1 MRGVGNGRRGGAR
14 NGRGARAAAAWAAGA
29 ALLAATA
36 GCGGGSA
43 ASVSDGK
50 PSAAASPTGTA
61 ANASPSAAPVGPP
74 GPDAAALK
82 ALVLAAGAKAGPYEV
97 DEPLLDEPFSEIY
110 EAEPAVCLP
119 LTTLAAAGHTAQA
132 YASAGLPG
140 KPLEV
145 DTDILLR
152 SYRDANAAG
161 ASLKS
166 LAEAGKRCAG
176 GYTEERAVIDAKVLR
191 VEPVAAPAIG
201 DEALAYR
208 IVTQDV
214 KDEAISLYQYLT
226 VVRSGPVTLSFSSD
240 VIDTKDFGGVPREI
254 VTAQWEKF
262 SRGAGSS

>member
-1 MRGVGNGRRGGAR
+1 M
-14 NGRGARAAAAWAAGA
+14 AAWAAGA
-29 ALLAATA
+29 ALLAGTA
-36 GCGGGSA
+36 GCGGGPTA
-43 ASVSDGK
+43 PAGDGGH
-50 PSAAASPTGTA
+50 SAAASPTGTPA
-61 ANASPSAAPVGPP
+61 PPSPGASSAAASPVGPP

-82 ALVLAAGAKAGPYEV
+82 TLILAAGAKAGPYQV
-97 DEPLLDEPFSEIY
+97 DEPSLDEPFSEIY

-119 LTTLAAAGHTAQA
+119 LTTLGAAGHTAQA
-132 YASAGLPG
+132 YASVGLPG

-145 DTDILLR
+145 DTKILLR
-152 SYRDANAAG
+152 SYRDAGAAG
-161 ASLKS
+161 ATLRS

-176 GYTEERAVIDAKVLR
+176 GYTEERVVIDAKVLR

-214 KDEAISLYQYLT
+214 RDKGISLYQYLT

-240 VIDTKDFGGVPREI
+240 IVDTRDFGGVPREI

-262 SRGAGSS
+262 SRG

>member
-1 MRGVGNGRRGGAR
+1 MRRV
-14 NGRGARAAAAWAAGA
+14 RAVAAGA

-43 ASVSDGK
+43 AAGSDGR
-50 PSAAASPTGTA
+50 AS
-61 ANASPSAAPVGPP
+61 ASPSPTATTATASATPAPVGPP

-82 ALVLAAGAKAGPYEV
+82 ALVLTAGAKAGRYEA
-97 DEPLLDEPFSEIY
+97 DEPFLDEPFSEIY

-119 LTTLAAAGHTAQA
+119 LTTLATAGHTAQA
-132 YASAGLPG
+132 YATVGVPG
-140 KPLEV
+140 KPLDV
-145 DTDILLR
+145 DTAVLLR

-161 ASLKS
+161 AALKS

-208 IVTQDV
+208 IVTRDV
-214 KDEAISLYQYLT
+214 KDEGASLHQYLT

-240 VIDTKDFGGVPREI
+240 IVDTTDFGGVPQEI

-262 SRGAGSS
+262 SRGNAPS

>member
-1 MRGVGNGRRGGAR
+1 MRGAGNGRRGGI
-14 NGRGARAAAAWAAGA
+14 RGVRAVAAGA

-43 ASVSDGK
+43 GAGSDGK
-50 PSAAASPTGTA
+50 PSGGPSPTATA
-61 ANASPSAAPVGPP
+61 SASASASTSPTPVGPP
-74 GPDAAALK
+74 GPDVAALE
-82 ALVLAAGAKAGPYEV
+82 ALVLTAGAKAGRYEA
-97 DEPLLDEPFSEIY
+97 DEPVLDEPFSEVY

-132 YASAGLPG
+132 YATVGVPG
-140 KPLEV
+140 KPLDV

-161 ASLKS
+161 AALKS

-201 DEALAYR
+201 DEAQAYR

-214 KDEAISLYQYLT
+214 KEEDVSLYQYVT

-240 VIDTKDFGGVPREI
+240 IIDTKDFGGVPQEI

-262 SRGAGSS
+262 SRGNGPR